1 MERKYRDI
9 YVYFNFFCFMKVY
22 NWKTLDR
29 VEIQENKNVKS
40 IQKHSAQNVL
50 FMGILNAKQAK

>member
-1 MERKYRDI
+1 
-9 YVYFNFFCFMKVY
+9 MKVY

-29 VEIQENKNVKS
+29 VEIQENKSVKS

-50 FMGILNAKQAK
+50 FMGILNAK